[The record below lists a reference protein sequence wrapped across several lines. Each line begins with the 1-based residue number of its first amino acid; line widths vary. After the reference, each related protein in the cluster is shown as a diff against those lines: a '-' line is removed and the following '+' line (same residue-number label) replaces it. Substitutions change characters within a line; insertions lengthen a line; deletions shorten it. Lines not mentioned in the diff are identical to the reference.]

1 MLSELI
7 KERMWFM
14 YGEISK
20 GAAAKH
26 MPHASLRCGQKF
38 YDDFAAVIGQPTHFQ
53 IVSFHQIGMF
63 DPFPDEIDDHVAIP
77 MDDGD
82 LVYAEDRFVFNSSP
96 TTMYVPSNMVLFQ
109 LMRACI
115 GIKSADELWFV
126 LE

>member
-1 MLSELI
+1 MTKAKKIELGNINNRISSDAI
-7 KERMWFM
+7 KKYKLDELPQDYFITSFER
-14 YGEISK
+14 
-20 GAAAKH
+20 
-26 MPHASLRCGQKF
+26 
-38 YDDFAAVIGQPTHFQ
+38 
-53 IVSFHQIGMF
+53 IGMF

-82 LVYAEDRFVFNSSP
+82 LVYAEDRFVFSSSP